1 MLTIYSETLLGV
13 LLNRLTEA
21 ERRAKLLN
29 LEVKSIRKEISTL
42 QQSLTDIGALNESLS
57 DGDLVL
63 PSTSSTKQKATT
75 RYI

>member
-1 MLTIYSETLLGV
+1 MLTICSETLLGV

-57 DGDLVL
+57 ESDLEV
-63 PSTSSTKQKATT
+63 PSTSSTIQKATT
-75 RYI
+75 RYL